1 MSEEKIHVMAY
12 SGYRG
17 EETPRAILRRYEKI
31 EVIEIIS
38 QWKEEG
44 VEERDRKRFFIFK
57 GNDGLV
63 HKIFC
68 DEKTAEW
75 YYTK

>member
-1 MSEEKIHVMAY
+1 MSEEKIRVIAY

-17 EETPRAILRRYEKI
+17 EETPKTILRRHEKI

-44 VEERDRKRFFIFK
+44 VEERETKRFFIFK

-63 HKIFC
+63 HKIFY

-75 YYTK
+75 YYRK